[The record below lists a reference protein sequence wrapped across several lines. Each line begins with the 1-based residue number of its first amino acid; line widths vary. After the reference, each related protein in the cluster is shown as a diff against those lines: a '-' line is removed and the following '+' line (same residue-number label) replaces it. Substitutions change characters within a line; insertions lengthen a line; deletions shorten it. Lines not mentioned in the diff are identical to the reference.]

1 MADCIAGTVSPGII
15 QSQSHSLTPLNNLNK
30 PLGRNSTHIN
40 DLPFDLF
47 VLIWNLVRATD
58 DNDQPYFPTVAS
70 HVCCTWRHYALEALS
85 FWSTVDFRTKRVNME
100 RAANQAELRPISVS
114 LVNTLNKF
122 SGRNSNHINNL
133 PFDIFVLIWNLAR
146 TTDDNDRPH
155 FPVVV
160 SHVCR
165 TWRHY
170 ALEVLSFWSTVDFR
184 TSEVNAEK
192 AQLWL
197 QRSKDSPVNINIGPE
212 PFERASISKVP
223 EKVARVIVDR
233 LLDASAP
240 VLEVLELSTEDG
252 TKWEPKPFREGKAPA
267 LLDISIEGRFQKYF
281 LERFPNL
288 RRLRLTDPGLSS
300 TNYSE
305 NITYLHKVLSKLPQ
319 LETLLIDNTQR
330 RFEDSRNDTHFLP
343 INLHSPLTHDS
354 LMHLSLHVSYANR
367 NVIFGSLNL
376 PHLRY
381 FPNHRLP
388 LHEFTFGLCI
398 LEYMKRAHPFPG
410 LVSLRLGGSLES
422 YLEYSPVHER
432 RNAEILSHL
441 EEALSGAPLLESL
454 SFEYVAFG
462 GDETISCL
470 SRVCPRLEW
479 LTYHICAGYT
489 LKGIMSI
496 VEGRRARMGFEP
508 LLHLTIREWP
518 WDAKR
523 VDDKATWRLL
533 EATLEARSVVPDDSK
548 NLYLSRFDVK

>member
-1 MADCIAGTVSPGII
+1 MGDSTAGTIPTGLSE
-15 QSQSHSLTPLNNLNK
+15 SDSHSVPSLSNLNR
-30 PLGRNSTHIN
+30 PSGRNSIHVN
-40 DLPFDLF
+40 DLPFDIF

-58 DNDQPYFPTVAS
+58 DNDRPY
-70 HVCCTWRHYALEALS
+70 
-85 FWSTVDFRTKRVNME
+85 
-100 RAANQAELRPISVS
+100 
-114 LVNTLNKF
+114 
-122 SGRNSNHINNL
+122 
-133 PFDIFVLIWNLAR
+133 
-146 TTDDNDRPH
+146 

-165 TWRHY
+165 IWRHY
-170 ALEVLSFWSTVDFR
+170 ALEASSFWSTVDFR
-184 TSEVNAEK
+184 ARTVNMER

-197 QRSKDSPVNINIGPE
+197 ERSKDYPVNINIGSE
-212 PFERASISKVP
+212 PFQGASVSKVQGVP
-223 EKVARVIVDR
+223 EKVARVMFDR
-233 LLDASAP
+233 LRDASAP

-252 TKWEPKPFREGKAPA
+252 TKWEPKPFREGKAPL

-281 LERFPNL
+281 LERIPNL

-305 NITYLHKVLSKLPQ
+305 NITYVHKVLSKLPQ
-319 LETLLIDNTQR
+319 LEILLIDNAQWQAYGSLD
-330 RFEDSRNDTHFLP
+330 DSQFLP
-343 INLHSPLTHDS
+343 TDPHSPLTHDS
-354 LMHLSLHVSYANR
+354 LMYLSLHLSYADR

-398 LEYMKRAHPFPG
+398 LEHMKQAHPFPR
-410 LVSLRLGGSLES
+410 LASLCLGGSHTTYVYRGRDRS
-422 YLEYSPVHER
+422 R
-432 RNAEILSHL
+432 RNAENLSHL
-441 EEALSGAPLLESL
+441 EGALDGTPLLESL

-462 GDETISCL
+462 GDEAISCL

-479 LTYHICAGYT
+479 LTFHICAGCT

-508 LLHLTIREWP
+508 LRQLTIRESSP
-518 WDAKR
+518 EARPVGDS
-523 VDDKATWRLL
+523 DKETLGLL
-533 EATLEARSVVPDDSK
+533 EKMLETKSITARDSK